1 MTASKPGSPSQDS
14 TQVTTLGVI
23 SKCPR
28 SSKAFRHSPH
38 ALMAALNVT
47 SVRRR
52 RNTPKCQKICSA
64 NCHCAALPQA
74 PLQSLR
80 SSSSPTTPLA
90 ASGSLFYN
98 SLITWWMPEIWI
110 LQCHDCCLLGSCHKS
125 QFMQA
130 WEVPKTQ
137 RTRH

>member
-1 MTASKPGSPSQDS
+1 
-14 TQVTTLGVI
+14 
-23 SKCPR
+23 
-28 SSKAFRHSPH
+28 
-38 ALMAALNVT
+38 MAALNVT

-110 LQCHDCCLLGSCHKS
+110 LQCHDCLLGSCHKS